1 MKMLQEVYLSK
12 TVGTV
17 AQLLLNALSIVGIK
31 ETYLSKPNKS

>member
-12 TVGTV
+12 TGDYGP
-17 AQLLLNALSIVGIK
+17 ALAKCSQYCWYK